1 MSISELDG
9 CAKLRIMGLRGSPLI
24 THITIGDKAVIA
36 LSHDYQGT
44 LGPPEGAGIPECIG
58 ELEILISELVRP

>member
-1 MSISELDG
+1 
-9 CAKLRIMGLRGSPLI
+9 MGLRGSPLI